1 MTNLRFYF
9 PKSDEISQK
18 WEVSIA
24 VTATCNSDSRYADRP
39 HMNGVFFIPFP
50 KPKCKIWIKNCGRK
64 DFGIDRISRNTYVC
78 SKHFVGEKGPTNDH
92 PHPVPAAASDLER
105 RIATKVVR
113 PPPRD
118 RSASLP
124 PCKKQKTKRRRMQR
138 PRIRP
143 SSGSLLN
150 MLLQIKVS

>member
-1 MTNLRFYF
+1 MGGKHCCYG
-9 PKSDEISQK
+9 
-18 WEVSIA
+18 
-24 VTATCNSDSRYADRP
+24 TCNSDSRYADRP

-50 KPKCKIWIKNCGRK
+50 KPKTNLEKCKIWIKNCGRK

-124 PCKKQKTKRRRMQR
+124 PCKKQKQNDVECNDQELDPHQDPVEYAFTDQGKLM
-138 PRIRP
+138 
-143 SSGSLLN
+143 S
-150 MLLQIKVS
+150 